1 MQSMEHGTFLRLAGL
16 LALYFIGYLWLV
28 PRLAVILTLAIDP
41 QAELINTYVLSCLYA
56 VIIVL
61 SLLLTKR
68 QWKESLRKI
77 LKKPVSSVFKILFG
91 AVCVLLLNVVLSM
104 ICSMLSGQVNSVNQE
119 VIRCLRP
126 WYLLPSLKRV
136 YFAAAFLLTAA
147 NTSAFSGR
155 P

>member
-68 QWKESLRKI
+68 QWKESLQKI

-104 ICSMLSGQVNSVNQE
+104 ICSMLSGQVNIPRLFLVGHDQRPGF
-119 VIRCLRP
+119 RCDSCHGFDNCRQL
-126 WYLLPSLKRV
+126 V
-136 YFAAAFLLTAA
+136 
-147 NTSAFSGR
+147 
-155 P
+155 